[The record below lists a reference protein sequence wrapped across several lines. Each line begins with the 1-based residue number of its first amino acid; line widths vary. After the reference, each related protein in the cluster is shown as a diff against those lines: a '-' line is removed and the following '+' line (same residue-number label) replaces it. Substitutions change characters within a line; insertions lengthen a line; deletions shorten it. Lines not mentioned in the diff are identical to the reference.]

1 MPFADVAQDAWY
13 AGAVAWAGEN
23 GIVNGVGGG
32 VFAPGKAITREQMVT
47 MLYRYACY
55 RGEATGAA
63 GDLKQ
68 FADGEEVSAWAVEAM
83 SWAVGAGLISGV
95 APPDPCPRRHRYPR
109 PDGGHPDGVHRDDE
123 ITGGWPGAVH
133 WAPGHPLTGE
143 RR

>member
-47 MLYRYACY
+47 MFYRYACY

-63 GDLKQ
+63 GDLEQ

-95 APPDPCPRRHRYPR
+95 APQ
-109 PDGGHPDGVHRDDE
+109 
-123 ITGGWPGAVH
+123 TL
-133 WAPGHPLTGE
+133 APGGTATSAQMAAILMAFIE
-143 RR
+143 MMK